1 MTRRTFLLAGAA
13 ARGAAG
19 QGVAGKGVAGKDPV
33 FGTTVYSSTGFTGKI
48 YYISSESELLPRMRE
63 SRAVGTLYA
72 SSLEVMPQ
80 SFTQGFPGITDR
92 REWFAIDYRAKVWIA
107 RPGLYRFALLSDDG
121 AKFWINEKLVIDN
134 DGLHAPLELAGSA
147 RLSRGLFS
155 FRIAYFQGPR
165 FEVALV
171 FSVRP
176 PGEAWSVFHTDRYV
190 APAAGEHPAGEVT
203 EIKRASNW

>member
-1 MTRRTFLLAGAA
+1 M
-13 ARGAAG
+13 
-19 QGVAGKGVAGKDPV
+19 
-33 FGTTVYSSTGFTGKI
+33 
-48 YYISSESELLPRMRE
+48 
-63 SRAVGTLYA
+63 GTLYA

-134 DGLHAPLELAGSA
+134 DGVHAPLELAGSA
-147 RLSRGLFS
+147 
-155 FRIAYFQGPR
+155 
-165 FEVALV
+165 
-171 FSVRP
+171 RP

-190 APAAGEHPAGEVT
+190 APAAGEHPAGEVA

>member
-1 MTRRTFLLAGAA
+1 MKRRTFLLAGAA

-19 QGVAGKGVAGKDPV
+19 QGIGRKNPAGKTRQERPGGEGPSRERRGVWHDW
-33 FGTTVYSSTGFTGKI
+33 
-48 YYISSESELLPRMRE
+48 
-63 SRAVGTLYA
+63 AVGTLYA

-134 DGLHAPLELAGSA
+134 DGVHAPLELAGSA
-147 RLSRGLFS
+147 
-155 FRIAYFQGPR
+155 
-165 FEVALV
+165 
-171 FSVRP
+171 RP

-190 APAAGEHPAGEVT
+190 APAAGEHPAGEVA